1 MAKIIRTILSVVIQ
15 NTESLHE
22 NTDFKS
28 NENQKPES
36 FRNFV
41 VRSIKNDENILIKHR
56 NRYRVR
62 RHARRRNSASAG
74 QRDWSFT
81 GQTDAPHAAY
91 IQLLRDFSERR
102 KELRPDLRPPA
113 IRLPERLGGLSG
125 TRTSDRHRRYGRN
138 VPAAR
143 LCAVLSSRPA
153 VSVISTVFSNPTEIS
168 RSSGKCTIT

>member
-74 QRDWSFT
+74 QRD
-81 GQTDAPHAAY
+81 
-91 IQLLRDFSERR
+91 
-102 KELRPDLRPPA
+102 
-113 IRLPERLGGLSG
+113 
-125 TRTSDRHRRYGRN
+125 
-138 VPAAR
+138 
-143 LCAVLSSRPA
+143 
-153 VSVISTVFSNPTEIS
+153 
-168 RSSGKCTIT
+168 

>member
-1 MAKIIRTILSVVIQ
+1 MAKVVRTILSVVIQ

-41 VRSIKNDENILIKHR
+41 VRNIKNDENILIKHR

-74 QRDWSFT
+74 QRDRPFE
-81 GQTDAPHAAY
+81 GQTDASPTRKAAY
-91 IQLLRDFSERR
+91 F
-102 KELRPDLRPPA
+102 
-113 IRLPERLGGLSG
+113 
-125 TRTSDRHRRYGRN
+125 
-138 VPAAR
+138 
-143 LCAVLSSRPA
+143 
-153 VSVISTVFSNPTEIS
+153 
-168 RSSGKCTIT
+168 

>member
-56 NRYRVR
+56 NRYRFT
-62 RHARRRNSASAG
+62 AAS
-74 QRDWSFT
+74 D
-81 GQTDAPHAAY
+81 
-91 IQLLRDFSERR
+91 
-102 KELRPDLRPPA
+102 
-113 IRLPERLGGLSG
+113 
-125 TRTSDRHRRYGRN
+125 
-138 VPAAR
+138 
-143 LCAVLSSRPA
+143 
-153 VSVISTVFSNPTEIS
+153 
-168 RSSGKCTIT
+168 TITRKARWSVWHPDK